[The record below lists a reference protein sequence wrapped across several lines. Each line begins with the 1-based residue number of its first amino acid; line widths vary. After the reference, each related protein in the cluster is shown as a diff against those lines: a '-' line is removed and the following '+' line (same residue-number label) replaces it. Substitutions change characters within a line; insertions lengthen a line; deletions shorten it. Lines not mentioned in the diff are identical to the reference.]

1 VLRLLLSF
9 AKTLSDSLRSIL
21 DPSITVMMLYFFVG
35 TFLDDVSTILI
46 TVPRDAPAHQQH
58 RLRRDPVRDFRQ
70 GHVHH
75 WSHHLPTGLTV
86 FVIQASHPDIPV
98 WQK

>member
-1 VLRLLLSF
+1 MVDLSALIRRESGLDDPLLLRVLRLLLSF

-46 TVPRDAPAHQQH
+46 TVP
-58 RLRRDPVRDFRQ
+58 VT
-70 GHVHH
+70 
-75 WSHHLPTGLTV
+75 LPLISSIG
-86 FVIQASHPDIPV
+86 
-98 WQK
+98 